1 MEGEGDMVW
10 GAGPAYT
17 GEGDMH
23 QRPAAHTGF
32 ATFQYEETG
41 AAASPG
47 PPLMSGGDSFGG
59 MGMGSAHGGSGS
71 GHVMSSGVDDEEELP
86 ILEELGINLEHIRSK
101 ALSVLNPF
109 KIQDTEKCKEYIED
123 DDLAGPVC
131 FAVLLGVSMMLEGK
145 MHFGHIYG
153 MNPPPLAAHPFLL
166 QRTALPRLF

>member
-23 QRPAAHTGF
+23 QRQAAHTGF

-59 MGMGSAHGGSGS
+59 MGMGMGSAQHGGGGGGG

-109 KIQDTEKCKEYIED
+109 KIQDTEKCREYIED
-123 DDLAGPVC
+123 DDLAGVYLRVVVC
-131 FAVLLGVSMMLEGK
+131 TSF
-145 MHFGHIYG
+145 
-153 MNPPPLAAHPFLL
+153 P
-166 QRTALPRLF
+166 